1 MGFRPKLGSAVS
13 AVLNSAM
20 SADDIIFSPI
30 PTFEDWVQEMMRI
43 KKSKIPDHYNRLMK
57 YLFFVGGLR
66 LATDV
71 IAEALDRMKKSGD
84 YVRGLSR
91 CPRDVHI

>member
-1 MGFRPKLGSAVS
+1 
-13 AVLNSAM
+13 
-20 SADDIIFSPI
+20 
-30 PTFEDWVQEMMRI
+30 MRI